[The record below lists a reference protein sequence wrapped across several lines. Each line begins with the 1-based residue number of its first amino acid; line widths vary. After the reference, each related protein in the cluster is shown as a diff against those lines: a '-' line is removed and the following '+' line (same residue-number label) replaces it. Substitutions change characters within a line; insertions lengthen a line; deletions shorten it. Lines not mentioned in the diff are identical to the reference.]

1 MNGLPRS
8 ITAWLWRIGAE
19 NRAVIE
25 MRGLAFVVMSFEA
38 LAARNFR
45 KTEMRG
51 GRDFCRDKLLRQAQD
66 YPFTVY
72 RLPFTVYR
80 SSHGGESLKRLDLGC

>member
-1 MNGLPRS
+1 
-8 ITAWLWRIGAE
+8 
-19 NRAVIE
+19 
-25 MRGLAFVVMSFEA
+25 MSFEA

-51 GRDFCRDKLLRQAQD
+51 RDFCRDNLLRQAQD

-72 RLPFTVYR
+72 RLPFTVR
-80 SSHGGESLKRLDLGC
+80 HMEVKA